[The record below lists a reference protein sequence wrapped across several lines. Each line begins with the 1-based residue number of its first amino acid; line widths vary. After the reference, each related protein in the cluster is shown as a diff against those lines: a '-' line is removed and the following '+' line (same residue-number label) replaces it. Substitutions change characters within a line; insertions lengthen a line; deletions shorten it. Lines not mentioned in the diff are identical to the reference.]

1 MARIQGRSERGAG
14 PLIRATYS
22 ASRRTLRRM
31 LGRSDADVME
41 PLAVHAHRQ
50 WLMAAYGAFELALQ
64 RSTAL
69 DFALKELAR
78 ARVGMLHGCPW

>member
-1 MARIQGRSERGAG
+1 VARIQGRSERGGG
-14 PLIRATYS
+14 PLIRATYI

-31 LGRSDADVME
+31 LGQPDAEVME
-41 PLAVHAHRQ
+41 PLALHAHRQ
-50 WLMAAYGAFELALQ
+50 WLMAAFGAFELALQ

-69 DFALKELAR
+69 DFTLKELAR